1 MIGLLRKDQTLLWT
15 TYNKNFLV
23 VLLCYTA
30 MIFAS
35 DSLIFVMYALI
46 FLGGLYV
53 SSTLTLDEQSQ
64 WDTYARTLPVTA
76 AQIVGSK
83 YLLSVAWTLIC
94 FLLSQSLCSLS
105 GLARGNLADQWHNYL
120 AGNLAA
126 TALVFLYNALTLP
139 LSYKFGAA
147 KARSVT
153 IMATGVLV
161 GVSVLG
167 IGQLLRT
174 SDAEQINL
182 IPVDSALGVFL
193 VLLAFLAVSLVLF
206 LISWLVSTA
215 IYRNKVR

>member
-23 VLLCYTA
+23 VLLCYSA

-105 GLARGNLADQWHNYL
+105 GLVRGNLADQWHNYL

-206 LISWLVSTA
+206 FISWLVSTA

>member
-83 YLLSVAWTLIC
+83 YLLSVTWTLIC

-174 SDAEQINL
+174 TDAEQINL

-206 LISWLVSTA
+206 FISWLVSTA

>member
-153 IMATGVLV
+153 IMATGVIV

-174 SDAEQINL
+174 TDAEQINL

-206 LISWLVSTA
+206 FISWLVSTA

>member
-174 SDAEQINL
+174 TDAEQINL

-206 LISWLVSTA
+206 FISWLVSTA
-215 IYRNKVR
+215 IYRSKVR

>member
-23 VLLCYTA
+23 VLLCYSA

-167 IGQLLRT
+167 IGHLLQT

-206 LISWLVSTA
+206 FISWLVSTA
-215 IYRNKVR
+215 IYRSKAL

>member
-174 SDAEQINL
+174 TDAEQINL
-182 IPVDSALGVFL
+182 IPVDSVLGVFL
-193 VLLAFLAVSLVLF
+193 VLLAFLAVSVVLF
-206 LISWLVSTA
+206 FISWLVSTA

>member
-126 TALVFLYNALTLP
+126 TALVFLYNTLTLP

-206 LISWLVSTA
+206 FISWLVSTA

>member
-174 SDAEQINL
+174 TDAEQINL
-182 IPVDSALGVFL
+182 IPVDSVLGVFL

-206 LISWLVSTA
+206 FISWLVSTV

>member
-83 YLLSVAWTLIC
+83 YLLSVVWTLIC

-193 VLLAFLAVSLVLF
+193 VLLALLAVSLVLF
-206 LISWLVSTA
+206 FISWLVSTA

>member
-23 VLLCYTA
+23 VLLCYSA

-161 GVSVLG
+161 GVSVLW

-174 SDAEQINL
+174 TDAEQINL

-206 LISWLVSTA
+206 FISWLVSTA

>member
-153 IMATGVLV
+153 IVATGVLV

-167 IGQLLRT
+167 IGHLLRT

-206 LISWLVSTA
+206 FISWLVSTA

>member
-83 YLLSVAWTLIC
+83 YLLSVAWPLIC

-167 IGQLLRT
+167 ISHLLRT

-206 LISWLVSTA
+206 FISWLVSTA

>member
-23 VLLCYTA
+23 VLLCYSA

-167 IGQLLRT
+167 IGHFLRT

-206 LISWLVSTA
+206 FISWLVSTA

>member
-83 YLLSVAWTLIC
+83 YLLSVVWTLIC

-167 IGQLLRT
+167 IGHFLRT

-206 LISWLVSTA
+206 FISWLVSTA

>member
-23 VLLCYTA
+23 VLLCYSA

-105 GLARGNLADQWHNYL
+105 GLARGDLADQWHNYL

-174 SDAEQINL
+174 TDAEQINL

>member
-23 VLLCYTA
+23 VLLCYSA

-167 IGQLLRT
+167 IGHLLRT

>member
-167 IGQLLRT
+167 IGHFLRT
-174 SDAEQINL
+174 TDAEQINL

-206 LISWLVSTA
+206 FISWLVSTA

>member
-167 IGQLLRT
+167 IGHLLRT

>member
-15 TYNKNFLV
+15 TYNKNFLM

-167 IGQLLRT
+167 IGHFLRT
-174 SDAEQINL
+174 TDAEQINL

-206 LISWLVSTA
+206 FISWLVSTA

>member
-126 TALVFLYNALTLP
+126 TAPVFLYNALTLP

-206 LISWLVSTA
+206 FISWLVSTA

>member
-126 TALVFLYNALTLP
+126 
-139 LSYKFGAA
+139 G
-147 KARSVT
+147 
-153 IMATGVLV
+153 
-161 GVSVLG
+161 
-167 IGQLLRT
+167 
-174 SDAEQINL
+174 
-182 IPVDSALGVFL
+182 
-193 VLLAFLAVSLVLF
+193 SLVIVRLGEGFELVPRAAADKAEELVDEDYWPLPCYSRMLF
-206 LISWLVSTA
+206 YTE
-215 IYRNKVR
+215 

>member
-153 IMATGVLV
+153 IVATGVLV

-193 VLLAFLAVSLVLF
+193 VLLAFLAISLVLF
-206 LISWLVSTA
+206 FISWLVSTA

>member
-153 IMATGVLV
+153 IVATGVLV

-174 SDAEQINL
+174 TDAEQINL
-182 IPVDSALGVFL
+182 IPVDSVLGVFL

-206 LISWLVSTA
+206 FISWLVSTA

>member
-23 VLLCYTA
+23 VLLCYSA

-174 SDAEQINL
+174 TDAEQINL

>member
-1 MIGLLRKDQTLLWT
+1 MIGLLRKDQTLLWSS
-15 TYNKNFLV
+15 YGKNFLLV
-23 VLLCYTA
+23 GALYTI
-30 MIFAS
+30 MSCLS
-35 DSLIFVMYALI
+35 DSMVFVLYALV
-46 FLGGLYV
+46 FLGGMYAV
-53 SSTLTLDEQSQ
+53 STLSMDEQSQ
-64 WDTYARTLPVTA
+64 WDAYVRTLPVTPG
-76 AQIVGSK
+76 QIVGSK

-206 LISWLVSTA
+206 FISWLVSTA

>member
-167 IGQLLRT
+167 IGHLLRT
-174 SDAEQINL
+174 TDAEQINL
-182 IPVDSALGVFL
+182 IPVDSVLGVFL

-206 LISWLVSTA
+206 FISWLVSTA

>member
-1 MIGLLRKDQTLLWT
+1 M
-15 TYNKNFLV
+15 
-23 VLLCYTA
+23 
-30 MIFAS
+30 
-35 DSLIFVMYALI
+35 
-46 FLGGLYV
+46 
-53 SSTLTLDEQSQ
+53 
-64 WDTYARTLPVTA
+64 
-76 AQIVGSK
+76 
-83 YLLSVAWTLIC
+83 AWTLIC

-153 IMATGVLV
+153 IMATVLV

-206 LISWLVSTA
+206 FISWLVSTA

>member
-206 LISWLVSTA
+206 FIRWLVSTA

>member
-23 VLLCYTA
+23 VLLCYSA

-147 KARSVT
+147 KAHSVT

-167 IGQLLRT
+167 IGHFLRT

-206 LISWLVSTA
+206 FISWLVSTA

>member
-161 GVSVLG
+161 GVSALG

-206 LISWLVSTA
+206 FISWLVSTA

>member
-206 LISWLVSTA
+206 FISWLVSTA

>member
-153 IMATGVLV
+153 IVATGVLV

-167 IGQLLRT
+167 IRHLFRT
-174 SDAEQINL
+174 TDAEQINL
-182 IPVDSALGVFL
+182 IPVDGALGVFL

-206 LISWLVSTA
+206 FISWLVSTA

>member
-23 VLLCYTA
+23 VLPCYTA

-206 LISWLVSTA
+206 FISWLVSTA

>member
-23 VLLCYTA
+23 VLLCYSA

-174 SDAEQINL
+174 TDAEQINL

-206 LISWLVSTA
+206 FISWLVSTA

>member
-182 IPVDSALGVFL
+182 IPVDSVLGVFL

-206 LISWLVSTA
+206 FISWLVSTA

>member
-174 SDAEQINL
+174 SDAGQINL

-206 LISWLVSTA
+206 FISWLVSTA

>member
-1 MIGLLRKDQTLLWT
+1 MICLLRKDQTLLWT

-174 SDAEQINL
+174 TDAEQINL

-206 LISWLVSTA
+206 FISWLVSTA

>member
-126 TALVFLYNALTLP
+126 TALVFLYNTLTLP

-167 IGQLLRT
+167 IGHLLRT

>member
-126 TALVFLYNALTLP
+126 TALVFLYNTLTLP

-167 IGQLLRT
+167 IGHLLRT

-206 LISWLVSTA
+206 FISWLVSTA

>member
-206 LISWLVSTA
+206 FISWLVSTV